1 VASKTDQ
8 EIRDLL
14 AAIGVSMQAAE
25 RLPDAVQLAA
35 LRAQIQQL
43 RNDLPV
49 DVGGSTAGSWS
60 QLPSTDQ
67 DALAERLQQAADGA
81 DAAAALVD
89 CNQPDSL
96 MSRKC
101 AGNLEIG
108 ALLVLTVLGLV
119 LTLREIHYLWPRAH
133 GATGPELQVD
143 LDLAKQQYSDARVA
157 AQAAETAVADLQ
169 RNQAAAAVIKGATK
183 NTVKESPQAT
193 EMPAH
198 DGSAPP
204 AKNTIKES
212 PQATEVPAH
221 DGSAPPAKNPIK
233 ESPQATEVPAHDGSA
248 PPDSSTAARASDTDE
263 QRLALAKVK
272 MGVSQNVEKVALV
285 AVETAHDK
293 LVPRSENILKMVILM
308 GTLGGLIHLAT
319 SLSMY
324 VGNRALRRS
333 WIMYYVLM
341 PLQGAALAP
350 IVYLLLTAAV
360 LAPSAGAEAGATHEP
375 INVTSV
381 YAFSALTGLFAKQ
394 ALEKLADVFATI
406 FTSVKGKD
414 SLQ

>member
-1 VASKTDQ
+1 MASKTDQ

-108 ALLVLTVLGLV
+108 ALLVLTELGLV

-204 AKNTIKES
+204 AKNT
-212 PQATEVPAH
+212 
-221 DGSAPPAKNPIK
+221 IK